1 MENLLRARVRELLIV
16 ERWSRLLVRY
26 STYVIEWHVGVTITV
41 EEVPTIDTSRLN
53 PWYALRLTGPPSEAF

>member
-1 MENLLRARVRELLIV
+1 MRARVRELLIV

-41 EEVPTIDTSRLN
+41 EEVPTISIAHLD
-53 PWYALRLTGPPSEAF
+53 PWYALRLVGPPSGAF